1 MKEKVGGTSI
11 RRALKVLS
19 AFSLEEPF
27 LGVSEISRKVDL
39 PKSSVHWLLQVLQE
53 EGYVC
58 QDSKTN
64 KYRLSV
70 KLFHLGSVAT
80 NTMNIN
86 YIAQPI
92 MERLRDITGET
103 VNLYVLD
110 GFERV
115 CIKQVE
121 GIHLVRQVV
130 HLGQKVPAYCGAAG
144 KVLLAWQP
152 NDFIEKVISHTQL
165 KPLTK
170 NTISDAALFKKELAK
185 IREEGY
191 AISYGERDME
201 VVAVAAPVFDKEGEI
216 LASLSLSGPIS
227 RFDITKEIIDEVRV
241 AAEEISYQLGFPGS
255 LETIVPNE
263 KQVK

>member
-19 AFSLEEPF
+19 AFSVEEPF
-27 LGVSEISRKVDL
+27 LGVSEIARKVDL
-39 PKSSVHWLLQVLQE
+39 PKSSAHWLLQVLQE

-70 KLFHLGSVAT
+70 KLFHLGSIVT

-86 YIAQPI
+86 YVAGSV

-103 VNLYVLD
+103 VNLYVLE

-144 KVLLAWQP
+144 KVLLAWQS
-152 NDFIEKVISHTQL
+152 DGFIEKVISHTQL

-191 AISYGERDME
+191 AISYGERDIE
-201 VVAVAAPVFDKEGEI
+201 VVAVAAPIFDGEGKI
-216 LASLSLSGPIS
+216 LASLSISGPIS
-227 RFDITKEIIDEVRV
+227 RFDITQQVVDVVKS
-241 AAEEISYQLGFPGS
+241 AAKEISYQLGFPMH
-255 LETIVPNE
+255 LEVPLSNSGN
-263 KQVK
+263 

>member
-27 LGVSEISRKVDL
+27 LGVSEIARKIGL

-64 KYRLSV
+64 KYHLSV

-86 YIAQPI
+86 YVAQPL

-115 CIKQVE
+115 CLKQVE

-130 HLGQKVPAYCGAAG
+130 RLGQKIPAYCGAAG
-144 KVLLAWQP
+144 KVLMAWQP

-191 AISYGERDME
+191 AISYGERDIE
-201 VVAVAAPVFDKEGEI
+201 VVAVAAPIFDGEGKI
-216 LASLSLSGPIS
+216 LASLSISGPIS
-227 RFDITKEIIDEVRV
+227 RFDITQQVVDVVKS
-241 AAEEISYQLGFPGS
+241 AAKEISYQLGFPMH
-255 LETIVPNE
+255 LEVPLSNSGN
-263 KQVK
+263 